1 MVVVLSNAK
10 DLVLVVLSNAKDLV
24 LVVLSNAIAEHP
36 RRGRTWF

>member
-1 MVVVLSNAK
+1 LVVVLSNAK

-36 RRGRTWF
+36 RRGRTWV

>member
-36 RRGRTWF
+36 RRGRTWV

>member
-36 RRGRTWF
+36 RRGRTSV